1 MEGLQLTGN
10 TAHAAPQGKGWTFS
24 LWFCRLSR
32 VVQVAFHH
40 SEREPMRA
48 WQTFLEVSWEICYFE
63 RL

>member
-1 MEGLQLTGN
+1 MKELQLTGN
-10 TAHAAPQGKGWTFS
+10 TAHAVPQGKGWTFS

-32 VVQVAFHH
+32 VVQVAFHQ

-48 WQTFLEVSWEICYFE
+48 WQTFLGVRWGTGYFE